1 MGFLSRPGCSVPGTP
16 TGVSFAT
23 RCGNFQAP
31 GPNRRRPGFRCRAGV
46 SAALLLQVT
55 VLLVTAAVAA
65 ADSAAPK
72 HRIATGETLYSIARK
87 YGVSVRLLQSA
98 NGITDP
104 TRLRTGQTLTIPRGH
119 VMRKGETIYSVSRKY
134 GVDPGVMLAA
144 NEIVDPTAVRIG
156 QVLLIPD
163 SDRAESERPSKQR
176 LVQAPPPSATA
187 ARLPDGEN
195 RLWPIAGPQT
205 RITGKLTGLKISGTE
220 GAAVRSVSSGTVRWA
235 SPSRGFGQVVLVE
248 NPLGYIFG
256 YLGSAETFVSVGDR
270 VEIGTEIGR
279 LGLNPHDQKP
289 NLYFLVF
296 KDGMP
301 TDPWQA
307 PRV

>member
-1 MGFLSRPGCSVPGTP
+1 MG
-16 TGVSFAT
+16 
-23 RCGNFQAP
+23 
-31 GPNRRRPGFRCRAGV
+31 
-46 SAALLLQVT
+46 LLLRKLSALG
-55 VLLVTAAVAA
+55 LLVTAFTVAA
-65 ADSAAPK
+65 VDSAAQV

-87 YGVSVRLLQSA
+87 YGVTVDLLQRT

-104 TRLRTGQTLTIPRGH
+104 TRLRTGLELTIPRAH
-119 VMRKGETIYSVSRKY
+119 VMRKGDTIYSVGRKFS
-134 GVDPGVMLAA
+134 VNPALILAA
-144 NEIVDPTAVRIG
+144 NEIIDPTAVRIG
-156 QVLLIPD
+156 QVLVIPEAGN
-163 SDRAESERPSKQR
+163 STPQTQTRTPQR
-176 LVQAPPPSATA
+176 
-187 ARLPDGEN
+187 RLPVAPGPAGTARTGSGEN
-195 RLWPIAGPQT
+195 RLWPTDGQRT
-205 RITGKLTGLKISGTE
+205 RINGKLTGLKIAGTE

-256 YLGSAETFVSVGDR
+256 YLGSAETFVAVGDR

-296 KDGMP
+296 KDGIP
-301 TDPWQA
+301 ADPWQA

>member
-1 MGFLSRPGCSVPGTP
+1 MG
-16 TGVSFAT
+16 
-23 RCGNFQAP
+23 
-31 GPNRRRPGFRCRAGV
+31 
-46 SAALLLQVT
+46 LLLRRLS
-55 VLLVTAAVAA
+55 VLCVLAAVAFVA
-65 ADSAAPK
+65 AVDLAAQT
-72 HRIATGETLYSIARK
+72 HRIARGETLYSIAKK
-87 YGVSVRLLQSA
+87 YGVTVDLLQRS

-104 TRLRTGQTLTIPRGH
+104 TRLRSGQQLTIPRAH
-119 VMRKGETIYSVSRKY
+119 VMRKGDTIYSVGRKY
-134 GVDPGVMLAA
+134 GVNPAVILAA
-144 NEIVDPTAVRIG
+144 NEIIDPTALRVG
-156 QVLLIPD
+156 QVLIVPEGGN
-163 SDRAESERPSKQR
+163 SS
-176 LVQAPPPSATA
+176 QAQTGSPRRRHPVTPGPADVVRTGS
-187 ARLPDGEN
+187 GEH
-195 RLWPIAGPQT
+195 RLWPTDGQRT
-205 RITGKLTGLKISGTE
+205 RINGKLTGLKIAGTE

-256 YLGSAETFVSVGDR
+256 YLGSAETYVAVGDR

-301 TDPWQA
+301 ADPWHA

>member
-1 MGFLSRPGCSVPGTP
+1 MGLLLRP
-16 TGVSFAT
+16 
-23 RCGNFQAP
+23 R
-31 GPNRRRPGFRCRAGV
+31 
-46 SAALLLQVT
+46 AALCVLIAVAVT
-55 VLLVTAAVAA
+55 VAAV
-65 ADSAAPK
+65 DSAAQV

-87 YGVSVRLLQSA
+87 YGVTVDLLQRS

-104 TRLRTGQTLTIPRGH
+104 TRLRSGQELTIPRAH
-119 VMRKGETIYSVSRKY
+119 VVRKGDTIYSVSRTY
-134 GVDPGVMLAA
+134 GVNPALILAA
-144 NEIVDPTAVRIG
+144 NEIIDPTAVRIG
-156 QVLLIPD
+156 QVLVIPD
-163 SDRAESERPSKQR
+163 AGQS
-176 LVQAPPPSATA
+176 APQTQTHSPR
-187 ARLPDGEN
+187 RLPVAPGPADTARTGSGEN
-195 RLWPIAGPQT
+195 RLWPTDGQRT
-205 RITGKLTGLKISGTE
+205 RINGKLSGLKIAGTE

-256 YLGSAETFVSVGDR
+256 YLGSAETFVAVGDR

-279 LGLNPHDQKP
+279 LGLNPHDHKP

-301 TDPWQA
+301 ADPWRA

>member
-1 MGFLSRPGCSVPGTP
+1 MV
-16 TGVSFAT
+16 
-23 RCGNFQAP
+23 
-31 GPNRRRPGFRCRAGV
+31 
-46 SAALLLQVT
+46 AALLL
-55 VLLVTAAVAA
+55 LVTGTTVAA
-65 ADSAAPK
+65 ADSAAQV
-72 HRIATGETLYSIARK
+72 HRIATGETLYGIARK
-87 YGVSVRLLQSA
+87 YGLSVQLLQSA

-104 TRLRTGQTLTIPRGH
+104 TRLRTGQALTIPRAH
-119 VMRKGETIYSVSRKY
+119 VMRKGDTIYSVSRKY
-134 GVDPGVMLAA
+134 GVDPAVMLAA
-144 NEIVDPTAVRIG
+144 NEIADPTALRIG
-156 QVLLIPD
+156 QVLLVPG
-163 SDRAESERPSKQR
+163 SGRATSEGQSKTR
-176 LVQAPPPSATA
+176 LVQVPPPSGTA
-187 ARLPDGEN
+187 VRVSGGEH
-195 RLWPIAGPQT
+195 RLWPIAGPRT

-296 KDGMP
+296 KDGVP
-301 TDPWQA
+301 ADPWQA

>member
-1 MGFLSRPGCSVPGTP
+1 M
-16 TGVSFAT
+16 
-23 RCGNFQAP
+23 
-31 GPNRRRPGFRCRAGV
+31 
-46 SAALLLQVT
+46 SAALLL
-55 VLLVTAAVAA
+55 LVTTAAA
-65 ADSAAPK
+65 ADSAAHM

-87 YGVSVRLLQSA
+87 YGVSVRLLQNA

-104 TRLRTGQTLTIPRGH
+104 TRLRTGQTLTIPRAH

-134 GVDPGVMLAA
+134 GIDPGVMLAA

-163 SDRAESERPSKQR
+163 SDRAESERPSQQR
-176 LVQAPPPSATA
+176 LVQAPPPS
-187 ARLPDGEN
+187 GEN
-195 RLWPIAGPQT
+195 RLWPIAGPHT

-296 KDGMP
+296 KDGIP
-301 TDPWQA
+301 ADPWQA